1 LEEEWM
7 AMSAAPGPEKAPA
20 RRSYAKPAMKR
31 VILKPEEAVLGACKI
46 AGKFGPTAGDCKPV
60 GNCSGIGS

>member
-1 LEEEWM
+1 
-7 AMSAAPGPEKAPA
+7 
-20 RRSYAKPAMKR
+20 MKR

>member
-1 LEEEWM
+1 
-7 AMSAAPGPEKAPA
+7 MSTAPGFEGNPI
-20 RRSYAKPAMKR
+20 RRSYAKPEIRR
-31 VILKPEEAVLGACKI
+31 VHLKPEEAVLGACKI